1 MGGLRGNHTRCY
13 TVSTRLTQFSAS
25 RWATIRA
32 VLDQFISC
40 SDRCIY
46 TPSSPTS
53 IRLMVSADVK
63 HHVYLLTY
71 LRSFQFRMVSMRSEK
86 SIIYALHPV
95 RQTLPT
101 TLSLK
106 QFQYFEQF
114 GTFPMFGTVPMF
126 ETVPVFVRLPRA
138 CFSMFDKPC

>member
-1 MGGLRGNHTRCY
+1 MGGLRGNHTQCY

-25 RWATIRA
+25 RWASITAI
-32 VLDQFISC
+32 LDQFISC
-40 SDRCIY
+40 SDRYIISLSSHLH
-46 TPSSPTS
+46 TPFPPFSPS
-53 IRLMVSADVK
+53 LINLMVYVDVK

-71 LRSFQFRMVSMRSEK
+71 LRSFQFRMVSMHSEK

-106 QFQYFEQF
+106 HFQYFEQF

-126 ETVPVFVRLPRA
+126 ETVPMFV
-138 CFSMFDKPC
+138 